1 MKNIELSEL
10 TLDEMSVT
18 NGGGFIAVC
27 VITGILLLI
36 AQEAQ

>member
-1 MKNIELSEL
+1 MENIELSEL

-18 NGGGFIAVC
+18 TGGGFIAAC